1 MAKTMV
7 KHINYLLLLIFF
19 SFSYAERVVG
29 YYPYWI
35 QNTLLPQDIDLGT
48 YTHINHAFVWPNT
61 NGDIIAPSNSFFSNS
76 AASYIHDQDRKFI
89 LSLGGG
95 GQDQGFASATST
107 YEMRSTFIDNILEK
121 MISYDYDGID
131 IDWEHPQS
139 EEQRSNLTKFVQELD
154 SVLNAFDPELL
165 ITMAVPI
172 SNWFGQWYDFNNLK
186 LYVDFF
192 NAMTYDI
199 HGSWSSHAGHNSP
212 LYQSPQG
219 DPDGSVQTGINYLTS
234 SGIPLQ
240 KINMGIPFWGKQYN
254 TSTINGSFSGTVVD
268 IYYKDIVPLI
278 NNGWT
283 YEWDNIAK
291 CPYLVKS
298 DQTKIITYDD
308 PLSIQYK
315 CNYAKNR
322 NLGGVMV
329 WALGYDSMG
338 QDHSLTQ
345 SISTNWLSNSI
356 KDYTML
362 PQETSLSTYPNP
374 FNNGTKIKF
383 ELHAGGNIWIKVYN
397 MKGQMIELIRNGY
410 FDAGSHSI
418 NFQPKFIQNSLA
430 TGIYFLE
437 LETSSLRLTKKIL
450 YLK

>member
-1 MAKTMV
+1 MV
-7 KHINYLLLLIFF
+7 KYIKYLPLLIFF
-19 SFSYAERVVG
+19 SFSNAERVVG

-35 QNTLLPQDIDLGT
+35 QSTLLPQDIDLEIF
-48 YTHINHAFVWPNT
+48 THINHAFAWPNT
-61 NGDIIAPSNSFFSNS
+61 NGDIIAPSNSFFNNS
-76 AASYIHDQDRKFI
+76 TASYIHDQDRKFI

-95 GQDQGFASATST
+95 GQGQGFASATST
-107 YEMRSTFIDNILEK
+107 YEMRSIFIDNIFEK
-121 MISYDYDGID
+121 IISYGYDGID

-139 EEQRSNLTKFVQELD
+139 AEQRNNLTQFVQELD
-154 SVLNAFDPELL
+154 SVLNDFDPELL

-172 SNWFGQWYDFNNLK
+172 SSWSGQWYDFDNLK
-186 LYVDFF
+186 LHVDFF

-199 HGSWSSHAGHNSP
+199 HGAWSSHAGHNSP

-234 SGIPLQ
+234 SGIPLH

-278 NNGWT
+278 DNGWT
-283 YEWDNIAK
+283 YEWDNTAK
-291 CPYLVKS
+291 CPYLVKN

-329 WALGYDSMG
+329 WALGYDSME
-338 QDHSLTQ
+338 QDHSLSQ
-345 SISTNWLSNSI
+345 SISTNWLSTSI
-356 KDYTML
+356 KDDNIFPHEPT
-362 PQETSLSTYPNP
+362 LSTYPNP
-374 FNNGTKIKF
+374 FNAGTKIKF
-383 ELHAGGNIWIKVYN
+383 KLYQGGNIWIKVYN
-397 MKGQMIELIRNGY
+397 INGQMIQLIQDDY
-410 FDAGSHSI
+410 FNAGSHLI
-418 NFQPKFIQNSLA
+418 NFYPELIQNNLP